1 MNRWS
6 RVSWSSPQTAK
17 VSFVIICLLANSV
30 LVGSPRWRIFHKKV
44 DTLKGIPSFHR
55 LRVCL
60 VAVKCFSEN
69 TYFPEMLI
77 SGKGKCIQAVW
88 LSRKSFYG
96 KSISV
101 FGSSKHFTEIVWFVQ
116 TFYGKYF
123 TENQFPCLVRSNI
136 LWKIKFVF
144 YEKSIPVFGL
154 WIILRKI
161 WNVLQIQAPALSR
174 QTCNSTKLIIHFNIK
189 NNHPNSSTCIA

>member
-1 MNRWS
+1 M
-6 RVSWSSPQTAK
+6 
-17 VSFVIICLLANSV
+17 
-30 LVGSPRWRIFHKKV
+30 
-44 DTLKGIPSFHR
+44 
-55 LRVCL
+55 CL
-60 VAVKCFSEN
+60 VSVKCFPEN
-69 TYFPEMLI
+69 MYFPEMLI

-96 KSISV
+96 KSIPV
-101 FGSSKHFTEIVWFVQ
+101 FGSSKHFTEIVLRKINSGVWFIQ

-136 LWKIKFVF
+136 LRKMKFVF
-144 YEKSIPVFGL
+144 YGKSIPVFGL
-154 WIILRKI
+154 WIIFWKI

-189 NNHPNSSTCIA
+189 NNHSNSRTCIA